1 MREQNEL
8 YDYKVTKSSFKV
20 GSLDQLMGLAE
31 SSAKLDAQLDTV
43 CKKIERI
50 ALDNAADPKMRLMF
64 KMRGDEAEYLDFIK
78 TFQWYELKY
87 STKKSLAELCALITK
102 EMRTRDE

>member
-1 MREQNEL
+1 
-8 YDYKVTKSSFKV
+8 
-20 GSLDQLMGLAE
+20 LDQLMGLAE

-64 KMRGDEAEYLDFIK
+64 KMRGDEGKFFSRLTRTAEYLDFIK

-102 EMRTRDE
+102 VRDRSFNW